1 MTKEPNMKEPIKIE
15 LTAQQALVLF
25 DWVKRFNERE
35 SGQFEDQAEERV
47 LWDVEATLEKALV
60 EPFQDDYERLLAEA
74 RAAVRDPE
82 E

>member
-15 LTAQQALVLF
+15 LTSQQALVLF

-35 SGQFEDQAEERV
+35 SGQFEDQAEER
-47 LWDVEATLEKALV
+47 
-60 EPFQDDYERLLAEA
+60 LLAEA

>member
-1 MTKEPNMKEPIKIE
+1 M
-15 LTAQQALVLF
+15 
-25 DWVKRFNERE
+25 
-35 SGQFEDQAEERV
+35 